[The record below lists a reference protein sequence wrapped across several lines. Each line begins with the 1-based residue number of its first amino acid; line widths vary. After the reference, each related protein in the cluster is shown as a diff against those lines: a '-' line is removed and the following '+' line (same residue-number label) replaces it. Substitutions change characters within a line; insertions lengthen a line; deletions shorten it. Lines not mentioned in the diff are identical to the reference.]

1 MSERAKPKHV
11 RKQNWSDEAIEWQ
24 TGTGEFDRE
33 ATIENRELLGEGK
46 RLQYTAPG
54 VEQKWRAR
62 DLVDIHWKLVS
73 IDPPSESY
81 NRIMS
86 CIIGHAN
93 PHNGRCQLKQKLIA
107 AETGYSV
114 DTVQRAIKWWESK
127 GFLKTQS
134 MGLGRSTAYQ
144 PQWNL
149 FELHFIGVAHD
160 IATQKESWALASC
173 YQTASEN
180 VPVSHQG
187 AARGGHHG
195 AVHESQI
202 GISKDE
208 PQHEMVRPP
217 LVADTGIYLNEKE
230 GIQREEVEGLSTNP
244 NLPAE
249 PNVYTLINLDAE
261 KRGAAAAAI
270 DADLSRHPKFQTL
283 LGWPELES
291 HLGDAASAEL
301 HERGSGAKLV
311 LARFA
316 ERKTTGT

>member
-1 MSERAKPKHV
+1 MADTNERAPQLRTAGLDDHEGELICMSERAKPKHV

-114 DTVQRAIKWWESK
+114 DPVQRAIKWWESK

-173 YQTASEN
+173 YQPASEN
-180 VPVSHQG
+180 VPVPHQG

-230 GIQREEVEGLSTNP
+230 GIQREEVEGLSKSQP
-244 NLPAE
+244 PCRAQRL
-249 PNVYTLINLDAE
+249 
-261 KRGAAAAAI
+261 
-270 DADLSRHPKFQTL
+270 HPHKL
-283 LGWPELES
+283 RCRE
-291 HLGDAASAEL
+291 
-301 HERGSGAKLV
+301 ERGRGGSHRCRFVPAPEVSNAVG
-311 LARFA
+311 LARVGISF
-316 ERKTTGT
+316 G